1 MYCILVTGIP
11 ASGKSTMAEFLAE
24 RLRLPML
31 SKDKIKEILFDDV
44 GFASRI
50 EKVALGISAMNI
62 LYYTAQQ
69 LMKCGRPFIL
79 ENNFENIS
87 REGILFLLQK
97 YSYHAVTV
105 VLTGNYEIIYQRFLA
120 RNESPDRH
128 RGHVVNDCYPEKE
141 GKSCP
146 APVLSY
152 ENFCEG
158 IRERGMDSFCADGPR
173 IVVDTTDFSLV
184 DREAILEEIIEYG
197 KEFSHD

>member
-44 GFASRI
+44 GFASRS

-62 LYYTAQQ
+62 LYYTARQ

-120 RNESPDRH
+120 RNESPRQH
-128 RGHVVNDCYPEKE
+128 RQGITADKTFSRKAVA
-141 GKSCP
+141 SCGS
-146 APVLSY
+146 L
-152 ENFCEG
+152 FCFRSG
-158 IRERGMDSFCADGPR
+158 TFRTFRPKKPGRNTRNIKNGQTSHR
-173 IVVDTTDFSLV
+173 IAYF
-184 DREAILEEIIEYG
+184 AIFV
-197 KEFSHD
+197 KN

>member
-44 GFASRI
+44 GFASRS

-62 LYYTAQQ
+62 LYYTARQ

-128 RGHVVNDCYPEKE
+128 RGHVVNDCYPEKK
-141 GKSCP
+141 GN
-146 APVLSY
+146 PVLRQS
-152 ENFCEG
+152 CRMK
-158 IRERGMDSFCADGPR
+158 ISVRESGSVEWTAFVQTVPVLLW
-173 IVVDTTDFSLV
+173 IPLIFHL
-184 DREAILEEIIEYG
+184 
-197 KEFSHD
+197 

>member
-24 RLRLPML
+24 RLRLPVI
-31 SKDKIKEILFDDV
+31 SKDKLKEILFDDV
-44 GFASRI
+44 GFASRS
-50 EKVALGISAMNI
+50 EKVALGTAAMNI
-62 LYYTAQQ
+62 MYYTARQ
-69 LMKCGRPFIL
+69 LMECGQPFIL

-87 REGILFLLQK
+87 REGICSLLQK

-105 VLTGNYEIIYQRFLA
+105 VLIGDYKIIYQRFLE

-141 GKSCP
+141 GNSRL

-152 ENFCEG
+152 EDFCEG
-158 IRERGMDSFCADGPR
+158 IRARGMDSFSAGGPR
-173 IVVDTTDFSLV
+173 IVVNTTDFSLV
-184 DREAILEEIIEYG
+184 DREALLQEIMEYR
-197 KEFSHD
+197 

>member
-1 MYCILVTGIP
+1 
-11 ASGKSTMAEFLAE
+11 
-24 RLRLPML
+24 
-31 SKDKIKEILFDDV
+31 
-44 GFASRI
+44 
-50 EKVALGISAMNI
+50 
-62 LYYTAQQ
+62 
-69 LMKCGRPFIL
+69 
-79 ENNFENIS
+79 
-87 REGILFLLQK
+87 LQK